1 MCVRRHSQTETLHSE
16 AASDQQLWEPLLVA
30 PIVGAPEIVIPG
42 TYSVLYPS
50 DPLAEDRSRYDS
62 LRFEDQ
68 WTAGAVACLRFD
80 HGLTR

>member
-1 MCVRRHSQTETLHSE
+1 MHSE

-42 TYSVLYPS
+42 TYSILLS
-50 DPLAEDRSRYDS
+50 LCRLTENRSRYDL
-62 LRFEDQ
+62 LRIEDQ
-68 WTAGAVACLRFD
+68 WTAGTIACLRFD